1 MKILFRAKEKNTDNY
16 IIGYEYYNHIED
28 EYYITHYITGNNY
41 KVDKSTRSINFDDML
56 DSNGNKIFASLHPK
70 GKGGDI
76 LDCRIAINCEEPT
89 RLLPIKYTEPY
100 RFTIGRFDID
110 AYHKKLIV
118 GIQQ

>member
-1 MKILFRAKEKNTDNY
+1 MNIPIYRAKKIDNDDY
-16 IIGYEYYNHIED
+16 VQGFYEGWENKHFIVISPK
-28 EYYITHYITGNNY
+28 EYFKIDITTL
-41 KVDKSTRSINFDDML
+41 SIHFSDML
-56 DSNGNKIFASLHPK
+56 DSSGNKIFASLHPK